1 MTNFEKIKSMS
12 LDEIAY
18 TMSPAITD
26 CYRCPIY
33 EFCKIHI
40 NDVSHKFNTCVNMW
54 EKWLKSEV
62 EE

>member
-18 TMSPAITD
+18 TLSLEIRD
-26 CYRCPIY
+26 CYCCPIY

-40 NDVSHKFNTCVNMW
+40 NGDSHKFNTCVSMW
-54 EKWLKSEV
+54 EKWFKSEV

>member
-12 LDEIAY
+12 VDKIAH
-18 TMSPAITD
+18 TMSLAITN
-26 CYRCPIY
+26 CNRCPIY

-40 NDVSHKFNTCVNMW
+40 NDDPHKFKTCVSMW
-54 EKWLKSEV
+54 KKWLRREV